1 MLSKKLVSYAIC
13 RKSCVL
19 WNMRYAKC
27 DIQYVCIG
35 EGKGVPACEMQTVGS
50 YFIWG
55 QAPNCAWVRWPFAD
69 FPAVFFPICHETQQL
84 SRAINCLR
92 ANMAKICSALG
103 FCRFLCC
110 VLKSFAICHETQQL
124 SRAINCLRANR
135 AKLCSALGFCRF
147 LCCSVFCYLSWNTTV
162 E

>member
-1 MLSKKLVSYAIC
+1 MLSKKLVSYAIY

-27 DIQYVCIG
+27 DIEYVCIG

-69 FPAVFFPICHETQQL
+69 FSDVLFAICHETQQL
-84 SRAINCLR
+84 SGAINRLR

-103 FCRFLCC
+103 FFRFICC
-110 VLKSFAICHETQQL
+110 VFESFAICHETQQL
-124 SRAINCLRANR
+124 SRAINGLRANM
-135 AKLCSALGFCRF
+135 AKLCSVLDFCRF
-147 LCCSVFCYLSWNTTV
+147 LCCVLATICHETLKP
-162 E
+162 